1 MTIDL
6 SGPQG
11 NAFFLL
17 GMAARIAREMELPA
31 NQIQAQAKR
40 LKAGNYNQLL
50 DTLEREFP
58 GIDFE
63 FLNDPREAQPTQESD

>member
-1 MTIDL
+1 MTINL

-17 GMAARIAREMELPA
+17 GMAARIAREMEMPA
-31 NQIQAQAKR
+31 DQIKAIDAR

-50 DTLEREFP
+50 DALESEFP

-63 FLNDPREAQPTQESD
+63 FLNDPREAQPTQESN